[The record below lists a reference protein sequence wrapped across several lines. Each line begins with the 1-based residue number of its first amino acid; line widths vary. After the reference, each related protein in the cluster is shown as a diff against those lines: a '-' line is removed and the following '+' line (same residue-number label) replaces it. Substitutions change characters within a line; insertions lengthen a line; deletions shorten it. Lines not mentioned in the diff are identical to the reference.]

1 MKDRYPE
8 ERTIA
13 PKVEPQW
20 AETFIVAL
28 RLRGVAGEQISDALA
43 EVNDHIA
50 ESGRTVEEAFGP
62 ASQYAGSLDL
72 PCDGDNK
79 TMALYRTVIPAI
91 LGTLGT
97 LTAPLAVKS
106 WRSET
111 LVVVSTGAVVSALLA
126 IVIMLALPP
135 VYSRTLPKSP
145 FVDRTWKGMLLTA
158 GIGGLLGAGWMAL
171 VLVPFFVFTTPL
183 VQLPAL
189 PVFLIGIVFLT
200 ASTVLY
206 LRLPYREDP
215 LEPPLSRTTAQHPR
229 FRGRLLLSF
238 MFPFVALVF
247 SFLGL
252 LS

>member
-1 MKDRYPE
+1 MRDRYAQ

-13 PKVEPQW
+13 PTVDPQW
-20 AETFIVAL
+20 AETFIVAH
-28 RLRGVAGEQISDALA
+28 RLRGVAGEQISDALT

-50 ESGRTVEEAFGP
+50 ESGRSAEEAFGP
-62 ASQYAGSLDL
+62 ASQYAGTLDL
-72 PCDGDNK
+72 PGDVDNK
-79 TMALYRTVIPAI
+79 TSALYRAVIPVI

-106 WRSET
+106 WRSEM
-111 LVVVSTGAVVSALLA
+111 LVVVSTGAVVSSLLA
-126 IVIMLALPP
+126 IVVMLALPP

-145 FVDRTWKGMLLTA
+145 FVGRTRKGMLQAAT
-158 GIGGLLGAGWMAL
+158 IGGLVGAGWMAL
-171 VLVPFFVFTTPL
+171 VLVPLIVFTTPL
-183 VQLPAL
+183 VQLPIW
-189 PVFLIGIVFLT
+189 PIFLSGIILLAT
-200 ASTVLY
+200 STILY

-229 FRGRLLLSF
+229 FRGRLLSF

-247 SFLGL
+247 SLLWL